1 MLDKKYEQ
9 MIGVI
14 DQGTSS
20 SRFVV
25 FSAVTGEVIAKHQ
38 IEIGRE
44 HPQSGWV
51 QQSAVDIYQSTL
63 NCMNNVATILRS
75 LKVPIKNIAAIG
87 ITNQRETSIAWDS
100 HTGEPLC
107 PAIVWSD
114 SRTSDLVDR
123 FIDKTPKKDK
133 NTFQKK
139 TGLAIHSYFSALKIR
154 WMLDNIPAVKEAN
167 EDGRLKVG
175 TVDCWL
181 IYKLTGGASGGKHLT
196 DVTNASRT
204 NLFNIQKCKWDPE
217 LCEFIGINPSILPT
231 VISSAQAYGH
241 VKDPDCRLKGVVM
254 GGILGDQQA
263 ALVGQTW
270 DPNPDPDSPRPHV
283 KVTYGTGAFLLW
295 DIGEEPSFS
304 SRGLLTTIAYQMG
317 PKAKVHYALE
327 GAVAYSGAT
336 MDWLRYK
343 LELYTDHAT
352 GDELAKKA
360 LLEQHGPIQK
370 AKSGQLANLKTLD
383 ACYLVPAFSGLFCPY
398 WREDARGVIA
408 GLNEKC
414 TRGDLI
420 AAGYRASAYQTQE
433 VLEAAR
439 ETNDGTK
446 RKPPRVISVDGGL
459 TKSSVLMQ
467 SLADITGSTIIRPN
481 KSDVMTA
488 LGAAVAAAMAVGIDP
503 TDLVSIRKHE
513 GGGEKENTFRP
524 VVSPRTRHLWMK
536 GYQNA
541 VKRSFNWQSD
551 ANKATSGRDGVED

>member
-1 MLDKKYEQ
+1 MSDKKYEK

-25 FSAVTGEVIAKHQ
+25 FSAVTGEVVAKHQ

-51 QQSAVDIYQSTL
+51 QQSAAEIYQSTL
-63 NCMNNVATILRS
+63 TCMNKVAKILQS
-75 LKVPIKNIAAIG
+75 LKAPIKNIAAIG
-87 ITNQRETSIAWDS
+87 ITNQRETSITWDS
-100 HTGEPLC
+100 QTGEPLC

-114 SRTSDLVDR
+114 SRTSDLVQH
-123 FIDKTPKKDK
+123 FINKTPHKDK
-133 NTFQKK
+133 NAFQEK

-204 NLFNIQKCKWDPE
+204 NLFNIRKCKWDSE
-217 LCEFIGINPSILPT
+217 LCQFIGINPRILPT
-231 VISSAQAYGH
+231 VISSAEAYGH
-241 VKDPDCRLKGVVM
+241 VRDRDCRLRGVVM

-295 DIGEEPSFS
+295 DIGEKASFS
-304 SRGLLTTIAYQMG
+304 PYGLLTTIAYQMG

-336 MDWLRYK
+336 MDWLRCK
-343 LELYTDHAT
+343 LELYTDHAI

-360 LLEQHGPIQK
+360 LLEQHGPIRRKQ
-370 AKSGQLANLKTLD
+370 SGQLADLKTMD

-398 WREDARGVIA
+398 WREDARGVIV
-408 GLNEKC
+408 GLDENC

-439 ETNDGTK
+439 EMNDGTK
-446 RKPPRVISVDGGL
+446 RRPPRVISVDGGL

-488 LGAAVAAAMAVGIDP
+488 LGAAVAAAIAVGIDP

-513 GGGEKENTFRP
+513 GGEEEENTFRP
-524 VVSPRTRHLWMK
+524 KISSKTRHLWMK
-536 GYQNA
+536 GYHNA

-551 ANKATSGRDGVED
+551 VNKATGDRDSAED